1 MNMTKLHTK
10 HEIDARGR
18 LALRDAG
25 GSTVTCVSGNVWLTM
40 EGDTRDVVLAPG
52 ASFTIERAGL
62 TLLAAQQ
69 ASVVQVSV
77 NAPARGWWN
86 HLIDIVART
95 YGPAAIRPSRKW
107 VY

>member
-1 MNMTKLHTK
+1 MNMTKLHSK
-10 HEIDARGR
+10 HEIDALNR

-25 GSTVTCVSGNVWLTM
+25 GATVTCVSGNVWLTM
-40 EGDTRDVVLAPG
+40 EGDPRDVVLAPG

-69 ASVVQVSV
+69 ASVVQVSF
-77 NAPARGWWN
+77 NAPVRGWWN
-86 HLIDIVART
+86 RVVDFVDRN
-95 YGPAAIRPSRKW
+95 YGPAALRPPRKW